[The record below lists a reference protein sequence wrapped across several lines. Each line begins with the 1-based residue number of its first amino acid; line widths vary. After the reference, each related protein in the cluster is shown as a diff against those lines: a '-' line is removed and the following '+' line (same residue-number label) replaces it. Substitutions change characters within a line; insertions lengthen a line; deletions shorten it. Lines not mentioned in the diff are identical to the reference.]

1 MQICVLFNAVTI
13 VLSVMSVYTVYT
25 ATPMIQNSFIK
36 VKRNIKKIVK
46 AHLQVENKPGFCQK
60 PGLYTRD

>member
-1 MQICVLFNAVTI
+1 MAHAKTQSRKVICYVFFPDQVLKENE
-13 VLSVMSVYTVYT
+13 L
-25 ATPMIQNSFIK
+25 
-36 VKRNIKKIVK
+36 VK

>member
-1 MQICVLFNAVTI
+1 LFGMQILL
-13 VLSVMSVYTVYT
+13 LSS
-25 ATPMIQNSFIK
+25 AP
-36 VKRNIKKIVK
+36 NIEKDNVK

>member
-1 MQICVLFNAVTI
+1 L
-13 VLSVMSVYTVYT
+13 
-25 ATPMIQNSFIK
+25 NSFILKK
-36 VKRNIKKIVK
+36 VWRSEAAKKILNTRSRSEHEDKKVK

>member
-1 MQICVLFNAVTI
+1 
-13 VLSVMSVYTVYT
+13 
-25 ATPMIQNSFIK
+25 MIYL
-36 VKRNIKKIVK
+36 IKKKIFLAIIVK